1 MFKYLIELPRFQ
13 SVIAL
18 EYDANGLL
26 IALNCD
32 WQTADDKVITFF
44 FQHVPFTTN
53 KLEVYKKTPNVTV
66 KKAEVDISFDR
77 FWELYNNKLDKK
89 TRVEKIWNTL
99 SEIEKLKALA
109 FIPKYENQ
117 LFTQGITKKYPSTY
131 LNSRIWE

>member
-1 MFKYLIELPRFQ
+1 MFKYLIELTRFQ

-18 EYDANGLL
+18 EYDQGGLL
-26 IALNCD
+26 ISMSCD
-32 WQTADDKVITFF
+32 WQSADEKVIIFF
-44 FQHVPFTTN
+44 FQHIPYTTA
-53 KLEVYKKTPNVTV
+53 KLETYRKTPNVVV
-66 KKAEVDISFDR
+66 KKAEVDVSFDR

-89 TRVEKIWNTL
+89 SRVEKIWNTL
-99 SEIEKLKALA
+99 SEIERLKALA